1 MLYIDNNTDS
11 ERALLS
17 LSLHYELT
25 TNRRLRW
32 RKEIG
37 LIYELI
43 SDVLKGDNNELKN
56 KADIFLETLDTNQRA
71 EFKKRDLIP
80 VDDTKNSNRV
90 YRGAVCH

>member
-17 LSLHYELT
+17 LSLHYELI

-37 LIYELI
+37 LIYEMV
-43 SDVLKGDNNELKN
+43 SDALRGNNDELKN
-56 KADIFLETLDTNQRA
+56 KADIFLKTLNTNQLA
-71 EFKKRDLIP
+71 EFKKRDLIS
-80 VDDTKNSNRV
+80 VDNKESSNRV